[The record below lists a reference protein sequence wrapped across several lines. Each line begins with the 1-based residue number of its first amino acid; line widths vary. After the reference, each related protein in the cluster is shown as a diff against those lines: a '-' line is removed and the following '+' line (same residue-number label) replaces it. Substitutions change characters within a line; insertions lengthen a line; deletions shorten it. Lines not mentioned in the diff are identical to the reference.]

1 MGYKVLFVGGT
12 WDKNGGRPS
21 GLINKMTDAL
31 QKNEDVEL
39 TSLNGGFYNNL
50 KTEIEKCTEYD
61 FVFWF
66 ANVIDNSIEKIRNV
80 KDINPYCLLITSKRN
95 DNNKY
100 NFMDLEQRALQL
112 KANLVF
118 EFAKQ
123 ESGVF
128 KMRVFDPLGALWY
141 EGKDINEAVDSTIR
155 RLRFLKSIT
164 RQGTIHGDMSKED
177 IFAQF
182 FEKDNSGYFIP
193 DAETKE
199 FISLVRDNATVF
211 HDILQPAEGVK
222 RFLGNC
228 SMRPRYETRCM
239 NGFPSIR
246 KGDYI
251 FVSRRN
257 INKEEIDINGFVPVL
272 LDENDTLYYYGDNKP
287 SIDTPIQTRLYK
299 LLPNINFMMHA
310 HVYTK
315 GGLFTDRPVPC
326 GAIEEVD
333 EIVKLIDKEYGGDM
347 THSEYKI
354 NLIGHGCLIMGSSP
368 EFIRAAEY
376 YARSIPEA
384 IS

>member
-1 MGYKVLFVGGT
+1 MRYKVLMIGGT
-12 WDKNGGRPS
+12 WDEDGGRSS
-21 GLINKMTDAL
+21 GLINKMTAAL
-31 QKNEDVEL
+31 EKNEDVEL

-66 ANVIDNSIEKIRNV
+66 ANVVDNSLEKIRNV

-128 KMRVFDPLGALWY
+128 KMRVFDPLGDLWY
-141 EGKDINEAVDSTIR
+141 EGEDIDEAVSSAVK

-164 RQGTIHGDMSKED
+164 RQGTVHGNTSRDD
-177 IFAQF
+177 IFSQF
-182 FEKDNSGYFIP
+182 FDKNDAGQFIP
-193 DAETKE
+193 DTETAE
-199 FISLVRDNATVF
+199 FINIVRDNATVF

-228 SMRPRYETRCM
+228 SMRHRYETRCM

-251 FVSRRN
+251 FASKRN
-257 INKEEIDINGFVPVL
+257 INKEKIDINSFVPVF
-272 LDENDTLYYYGDNKP
+272 LDKDNTLYYYGDNKP
-287 SIDTPIQTRLYK
+287 SVDTPIQTRLYK

-315 GGLFTDRPVPC
+315 NGIFTENPVPC

-333 EIVKLIDKEYGGDM
+333 EILKLIDKEYGGDR
-347 THSEYKI
+347 TRTEYKI

-368 EFIRAAEY
+368 EYIKTAKY
-376 YARSIPEA
+376 YARPIPET
-384 IS
+384 I

>member
-1 MGYKVLFVGGT
+1 MRYKVLFVGGT
-12 WDKNGGRPS
+12 WDRYGGRTS
-21 GLINKMTDAL
+21 GLINKMAAAL
-31 QKNEDVEL
+31 EKNEDIEL
-39 TSLNGGFYNNL
+39 TNLNGGFYDDL
-50 KTEIEKCTEYD
+50 KTEIEKCAEYD

-66 ANVIDNSIEKIRNV
+66 ANVVDNSLEKIRNV
-80 KDINPYCLLITSKRN
+80 KDINPRCLLITSKRN

-128 KMRVFDPLGALWY
+128 KMRVFDPLGDLWY
-141 EGKDINEAVDSTIR
+141 EGEDINEAVSSAVK

-164 RQGTIHGDMSKED
+164 RQGTVHGDTSRDD
-177 IFAQF
+177 IFSQF
-182 FEKDNSGYFIP
+182 FDKNDAGQFIP
-193 DAETKE
+193 DTETEE
-199 FISLVRDNATVF
+199 FISIVRNNATVF

-272 LDENDTLYYYGDNKP
+272 LDDKDNLYYYGDNKP
-287 SIDTPIQTRLYK
+287 SVDTPIQTRLYK
-299 LLPNINFMMHA
+299 MFSEINYMMHA
-310 HVYTK
+310 HVYVKDGT
-315 GGLFTDRPVPC
+315 FTEHPVPC

-333 EIVKLIDKEYGGDM
+333 EILNLIDKKYGGDM
-347 THSEYKI
+347 SRSEYKI

-368 EFIRAAEY
+368 EYIREAEY
-376 YARSIPEA
+376 YARTIPEA
-384 IS
+384 IL